1 MLNFNKLSIR
11 EKQAIGAICILAFCR
26 KHNIKYKGIIELSDH
41 LLNLLVS
48 NDLLAWNEAGLNINI
63 IGRGE
68 PFPYELQNLLSKEIS
83 NILYSLIDNVVEIG
97 MIDLFGELTSSPE
110 MFLKE
115 SLKILTKYGVVLDL
129 PYHMFSEIEQLKW
142 GDIWSIEKQRK
153 LQEYIQ
159 EVYLD

>member
-26 KHNIKYKGIIELSDH
+26 KYKIKHKGIFELSDH

-48 NDLLAWNEAGLNINI
+48 NDLSIWNEAGLNIDI

-68 PFPYELQNLLSKEIS
+68 PFTYELQNFLSNEIRS
-83 NILYSLIDNVVEIG
+83 ILYNLIDNVVEIG
-97 MIDLFGELTSSPE
+97 IIDLFGGLTSSPGF
-110 MFLKE
+110 FLNQAI
-115 SLKILTKYGVVLDL
+115 SILKNHGVVLDL
-129 PYHMFSEIEQLKW
+129 PNHMFSEKEQLSW
-142 GDIWSIEKQRK
+142 GEIWSIEKYKK

-159 EVYLD
+159 EVYRD